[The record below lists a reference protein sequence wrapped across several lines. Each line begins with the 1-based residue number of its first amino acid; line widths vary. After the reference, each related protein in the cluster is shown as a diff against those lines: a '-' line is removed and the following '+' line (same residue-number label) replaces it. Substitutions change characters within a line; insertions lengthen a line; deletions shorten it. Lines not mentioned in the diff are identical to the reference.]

1 MNLYFQYLNRLLYYI
16 FYIYYKC
23 LHIASTLFQKKLEM
37 VSPEKIY
44 YTTIFEKFQN
54 YMNDSDDDKNANID
68 SVFYQKK
75 EYNEVMKLENN
86 NLESLWKTRILM
98 DYNPRGNII
107 MFYDCYKM
115 GFSYYC
121 DQSVV
126 PYEILNA
133 VAMKYVMTYHCY
145 SFFMDELI
153 VHNNENNP
161 LKIHYL
167 EEKKENTLSKPIM
180 NNSFVK
186 LKKTEL
192 STKKEQSKIIMK
204 NKFIHLG
211 NIRNFKMIQSVKKN
225 NKSFHSP
232 LLDGLNNHVSYTEF
246 KKMKEQWKEEKQ
258 KTH

>member
-1 MNLYFQYLNRLLYYI
+1 MNLYFKYLNRVIYYI
-16 FYIYYKC
+16 FYTYYRC
-23 LHIASTLFQKKLEM
+23 LYIASTLFQKKIDI
-37 VSPEKIY
+37 VSPEKKY
-44 YTTIFEKFQN
+44 YNIIFEKFQN
-54 YMNDSDDDKNANID
+54 YIKNSDDDKNTNID
-68 SVFYQKK
+68 VIFYEKK
-75 EYNEVMKLENN
+75 EYNKIMKIENN
-86 NLESLWKTRILM
+86 NIESLWKTRILM
-98 DYNPRGNII
+98 DHNPRGNII

-145 SFFMDELI
+145 SFFIDDLILPNDEK
-153 VHNNENNP
+153 NP

-167 EEKKENTLSKPIM
+167 EEKKENTSSKPIV

-186 LKKTEL
+186 LKKMEF
-192 STKKEQSKIIMK
+192 STKRDESKTIMK

-211 NIRNFKMIQSVKKN
+211 NIRNFKITQNVNKKN
-225 NKSFHSP
+225 VKPFHSS
-232 LLDGLNNHVSYTEF
+232 LLDGLNNNVSYTEF
-246 KKMKEQWKEEKQ
+246 KMLKEEKQ